1 MGSGMAS
8 LSASAHMGASF
19 FVAPS
24 YIYPP
29 TALCWHLPTP
39 ATISTHHATQG
50 TSRAYSI
57 MRASL
62 FSKLR
67 PSLRS
72 LATPAAF
79 HRLIQHTPPSHVGRA
94 LARLSCCAL
103 HPNTTRLK
111 PRACGLLGGHQR
123 RPSLARRLLSSH
135 SPRDP
140 YTVLDVPRV
149 ANQAAI
155 RQGYFRAAKMNHPD
169 VDKSPG
175 ADVRFR
181 EISEAYDLLRDP
193 GRRSAFD
200 ARGFDPGSSGGSS
213 GFGGFGG
220 GPRPGE
226 RSSRSRQWE
235 DEMFGAPAPTS
246 AAPTSV
252 TLPSLFP
259 CRRTPARLCLACH
272 HNLLPSLSHAAAHPL
287 NRGSPPD
294 FRTRRLLHV
303 GSAGQQVL

>member
-1 MGSGMAS
+1 
-8 LSASAHMGASF
+8 
-19 FVAPS
+19 
-24 YIYPP
+24 
-29 TALCWHLPTP
+29 
-39 ATISTHHATQG
+39 
-50 TSRAYSI
+50 

-72 LATPAAF
+72 LTTPAAS
-79 HRLIQHTPPSHVGRA
+79 HRLMQHTPPSHVGRP

-103 HPNTTRLK
+103 HSNTTRLQ

-123 RPSLARRLLSSH
+123 RPSLARRLLSSQ

-140 YTVLDVPRV
+140 YTVLDVPRG

-155 RQGYFRAAKMNHPD
+155 KQGYFRAAKMNHPD
-169 VDKSPG
+169 VDRNSPG
-175 ADVRFR
+175 AAVRFR

-200 ARGFDPGSSGGSS
+200 ARGFDPGGGGSS

-235 DEMFGAPAPTS
+235 DEMFRKVWSDLGMADIDTYIARVQRELQVAVS
-246 AAPTSV
+246 AATSGDTRQAWQFASDHRFLLV
-252 TLPSLFP
+252 GTIVPITLIFRSPGASMLVFRMLGPLYALGRFLPPQLQWRLFS
-259 CRRTPARLCLACH
+259 RMWVGAILYLERAVGRGNTGTPGRK
-272 HNLLPSLSHAAAHPL
+272 
-287 NRGSPPD
+287 R
-294 FRTRRLLHV
+294 
-303 GSAGQQVL
+303 

>member
-1 MGSGMAS
+1 MKREAR
-8 LSASAHMGASF
+8 SAS
-19 FVAPS
+19 
-24 YIYPP
+24 
-29 TALCWHLPTP
+29 
-39 ATISTHHATQG
+39 
-50 TSRAYSI
+50 

-72 LATPAAF
+72 PAS
-79 HRLIQHTPPSHVGRA
+79 HRLMQHTPPSHVGRP

-103 HPNTTRLK
+103 HSNTTRLQ
-111 PRACGLLGGHQR
+111 RACGLLGGHPR
-123 RPSLARRLLSSH
+123 RPSLARRLLSSQ

-140 YTVLDVPRV
+140 YTVLDVPRG

-155 RQGYFRAAKMNHPD
+155 KQGYFRAAKRNHPD
-169 VDKSPG
+169 VDTSPG
-175 ADVRFR
+175 AAMRFR

-200 ARGFDPGSSGGSS
+200 ARGFDPGGGAGSS

-226 RSSRSRQWE
+226 SSSRSRQWE